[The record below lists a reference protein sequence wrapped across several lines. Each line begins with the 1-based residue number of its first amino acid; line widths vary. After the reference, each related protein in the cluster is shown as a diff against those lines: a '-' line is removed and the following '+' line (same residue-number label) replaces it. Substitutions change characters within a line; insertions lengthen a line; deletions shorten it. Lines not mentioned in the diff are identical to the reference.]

1 MQLKWLAGILCLAAC
16 LTTAASATAPGA
28 ASFTLRPIGNGV
40 WAAIAA
46 PQSIAGASAG
56 FVDGSDS
63 IAVVDAVP
71 PGLTQKY
78 GAWGFFKFFSRPDI
92 LHLAVELE
100 GKKRV
105 PTPAEK

>member
-1 MQLKWLAGILCLAAC
+1 MQFKWLAGILCLAVC
-16 LTTAASATAPGA
+16 LTTAASAAALEA

-46 PQSIAGASAG
+46 PQGIAEASAG
-56 FVDGSDS
+56 FVAGSDS
-63 IAVVDAVP
+63 IAAVDAVL

-92 LHLAVELE
+92 LQMAVELE
-100 GKKRV
+100 GK
-105 PTPAEK
+105 